1 MVDTDDD
8 HIEGL
13 AASAR
18 RMAGAV
24 RVRIGVGAGVVLLIA
39 ALAVA
44 VAISAFTPH
53 GATRTVTTLT
63 AATGPPGTAAADGA
77 ATGATGA
84 TDAGGRVSGA
94 AQGRATQAA
103 AAPAPLFVHVLGA
116 VRNPGLFQVH
126 AGARVVD
133 AVAAAGGFADD
144 ANQGGVNLARVIADG
159 EQIVV
164 PRVGEDLPPP
174 PAATSGGAAGTA
186 AGAGA
191 ATTTTP
197 VNINTATTAELETLP
212 RIGPAMAQRIV
223 DWRTTNGRFTSIDDL
238 LSVTGIGQKTLD
250 GFKDLVRL

>member
-1 MVDTDDD
+1 MVDADDE

-18 RMAGAV
+18 RISGAV

-44 VAISAFTPH
+44 VAISAFAPR
-53 GATRTVTTLT
+53 GDTRTVTAIT
-63 AATGPPGTAAADGA
+63 AATGAPGSSSVPVGTE
-77 ATGATGA
+77 ATGRG
-84 TDAGGRVSGA
+84 SP
-94 AQGRATQAA
+94 AA
-103 AAPAPLFVHVLGA
+103 AATAVPVRLFVHVLGA

-144 ANQGGVNLARVIADG
+144 ANQGGVNLARTIADG

-174 PAATSGGAAGTA
+174 PAGGAAGGAVGA
-186 AGAGA
+186 AGGGGGGVT
-191 ATTTTP
+191 ATAP

-223 DWRTTNGRFTSIDDL
+223 DWRTANGRFTSIDDL